1 MVEVQLR
8 LSRKLLSSTAN
19 QARAPPF
26 GMTTGRPSGTRW
38 RRLVPSPGYRCAAPA
53 PARRQPPSVVSL
65 HFSSGPGS
73 TRRRSIR
80 RSAHGPSTAHSHGAG
95 VRAPGSPAAVTNSG
109 VLGNE
114 NLRPSSSMT
123 LIWQVYCPGFR
134 SLNGI
139 VSLTGSTLS
148 RLESNRVMCT
158 YGVSI
163 TF

>member
-1 MVEVQLR
+1 VLIQ
-8 LSRKLLSSTAN
+8 
-19 QARAPPF
+19 
-26 GMTTGRPSGTRW
+26 
-38 RRLVPSPGYRCAAPA
+38 
-53 PARRQPPSVVSL
+53 
-65 HFSSGPGS
+65 
-73 TRRRSIR
+73 
-80 RSAHGPSTAHSHGAG
+80 STAHSHGAG
-95 VRAPGSPAAVTNSG
+95 VRAPGSPAAITNSG

-158 YGVSI
+158 CGVSI